1 MNEISILH
9 GIAGYV
15 IFATGL
21 LQYVLKKGGKRHR
34 LIGKIYFF
42 TWFVLVISGAS
53 IGGIMITFLGL
64 FGLYYAVTGIR
75 FAVVKAQPNTLMD
88 KAITVAGFA
97 CSIAIL
103 FFAGKFYM
111 KGNVSFATIF
121 LVFGLLFG
129 INSFKD
135 VRTLFFRANKHPL
148 ASHKMYLYFEH
159 YTRFTI
165 SFIAALTAFSAIQ
178 NITPIVAVNWMLPT
192 VLGTVYLF
200 YVGKKY
206 RKQFKID

>member
-1 MNEISILH
+1 MNEISSLH

-135 VRTLFFRANKHPL
+135 VRTLFF
-148 ASHKMYLYFEH
+148 
-159 YTRFTI
+159 
-165 SFIAALTAFSAIQ
+165 
-178 NITPIVAVNWMLPT
+178 
-192 VLGTVYLF
+192 
-200 YVGKKY
+200 
-206 RKQFKID
+206 